1 MSILNVN
8 TIANVSGTTAA
19 TIDSAG
25 RILQPTKPIWY
36 AKPSAVLNN
45 QDLTSL
51 TKLTLGTELI
61 DTANAYNTTDSKY
74 VVPVTGYYAV
84 QLQAYFTNTSTSVT
98 VVGGRIT
105 VNGSANRYSTVNDPQ
120 SGGAVSTSLSTVSY
134 FSAGDELEVYVQ
146 VTGDTTVSININPT
160 FFSGY
165 LIG

>member
-1 MSILNVN
+1 MSQINVN

-36 AKPSAVLNN
+36 AKPSGVLNN

-51 TKLTLGTELI
+51 TKIACGNEII
-61 DTANAYNTTDSKY
+61 DTANAYNATDSKY

-84 QLQAYFTNTSTSVT
+84 QFQAYFTNTGSGVT
-98 VVGGRIT
+98 VVSG
-105 VNGSANRYSTVNDPQ
+105 VVYKNGAGALYGAVNDPQ
-120 SGGAVSTSLSTVSY
+120 SGGAVSTSLSTVGY
-134 FSAGDELEVYVQ
+134 FAAGDELEFYGQ
-146 VTGDTTVSININPT
+146 VTGDSTVSININST